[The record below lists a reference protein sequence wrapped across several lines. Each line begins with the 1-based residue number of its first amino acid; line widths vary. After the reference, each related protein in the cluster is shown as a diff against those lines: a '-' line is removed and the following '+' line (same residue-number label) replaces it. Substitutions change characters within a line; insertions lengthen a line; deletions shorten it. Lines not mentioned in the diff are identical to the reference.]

1 MRKIRFTIGG
11 LMAVVLVLAIG
22 FAALR
27 NANETWSGVM
37 TLATYGALG
46 VAILGIVFRKG
57 AQRAWWLGFFVF
69 GWGFL
74 CVAPHLS
81 SWSTR
86 RPPTLALL
94 EWLRTKSGG
103 QPGPPNSFA
112 PEAFLFSNIAHC
124 LWALLAAILG
134 GMLAR
139 AFFLSSGVGSED
151 PKITPDRAD
160 RQIVKR
166 WLAPVSIG
174 LAGLFLI
181 RSVMAIGWT
190 SDAGLWAGATY
201 LLTWSLLGLA
211 ALGAILGR
219 GRRREIWIGAT
230 LFGIGYMYVSRTP
243 MHAPYDGQVLLPYAA
258 DQFLN
263 ALRPL
268 LPPVSRGL
276 ATANEAP

>member
-112 PEAFLFSNIAHC
+112 AEAFLFSNIAHC
-124 LWALLAAILG
+124 LWASWPPSWGACWPG
-134 GMLAR
+134 PSSFR
-139 AFFLSSGVGSED
+139 AVLV
-151 PKITPDRAD
+151 PKIRKSHP
-160 RQIVKR
+160 
-166 WLAPVSIG
+166 IG
-174 LAGLFLI
+174 RTG
-181 RSVMAIGWT
+181 RS
-190 SDAGLWAGATY
+190 
-201 LLTWSLLGLA
+201 
-211 ALGAILGR
+211 
-219 GRRREIWIGAT
+219 
-230 LFGIGYMYVSRTP
+230 
-243 MHAPYDGQVLLPYAA
+243 
-258 DQFLN
+258 
-263 ALRPL
+263 
-268 LPPVSRGL
+268 
-276 ATANEAP
+276 